1 MPSVI
6 LPIEV
11 VILNNVLFRTE
22 NKKKYTRIMNYE
34 NLQKC
39 PLIKEESVQRAPQ
52 TNPSDFLIS
61 HQDSKEV
68 EISEEGQG
76 ELAKISADEAEE
88 SVPNQFC
95 CQ

>member
-39 PLIKEESVQRAPQ
+39 PLIKEESV
-52 TNPSDFLIS
+52 
-61 HQDSKEV
+61 
-68 EISEEGQG
+68 
-76 ELAKISADEAEE
+76 
-88 SVPNQFC
+88 
-95 CQ
+95 